1 MVPSAFVVWWSVA
14 PAERLMD
21 RHELAPIATPKV
33 VLPTPQSA
41 GRPCAKQVAAK
52 LPMYTDWSSPR
63 IYSAGLVFRLNQ
75 PGTTCGRQNQADTRP
90 VIRPIA

>member
-1 MVPSAFVVWWSVA
+1 
-14 PAERLMD
+14 
-21 RHELAPIATPKV
+21 
-33 VLPTPQSA
+33 
-41 GRPCAKQVAAK
+41 
-52 LPMYTDWSSPR
+52 MYTDWSSPR